1 MTAEAFDQLVAAGP
15 PAEHATPPVRKLTAI
30 SAAELQH
37 KDIPPLEFA
46 VEDLIPYGL
55 SLLCAPP
62 KYGKSWMALDVG
74 LQVAQGKP
82 FLQHPTRQCGCLYLA
97 LEDGERRLKFR
108 MEKLLEGKSAPENFF
123 FATNAT
129 TIKTGLCE
137 MLNDFLQTHPDIGLI
152 IIDTFQFVRDC
163 APKKEAPYATDYRE
177 VSTLKKFADKHNLA
191 LLLVHHLNKRID
203 DGDPYNMISGTTGI
217 TGAADTSMVLTRIK
231 RSDTNTTLSSIS
243 RDMGE
248 HETVLSFDENSCRW
262 TVMGTAADIAAEKDR
277 RSYEANPIVKTV
289 KMLLTQNPAG
299 WQGTMSDLLAAGL
312 GVAGHPLASGP
323 RDLAAKLQTLDD
335 LLAADG
341 ITHSRTKHGTGGGKH
356 QFRRIPTDEDI
367 LTTPLPDI
375 QF

>member
-1 MTAEAFDQLVAAGP
+1 
-15 PAEHATPPVRKLTAI
+15 
-30 SAAELQH
+30 
-37 KDIPPLEFA
+37 
-46 VEDLIPYGL
+46 
-55 SLLCAPP
+55 
-62 KYGKSWMALDVG
+62 
-74 LQVAQGKP
+74 
-82 FLQHPTRQCGCLYLA
+82 
-97 LEDGERRLKFR
+97 
-108 MEKLLEGKSAPENFF
+108 
-123 FATNAT
+123 
-129 TIKTGLCE
+129 
-137 MLNDFLQTHPDIGLI
+137 MLNDFLQTHPGIGLI